1 MMNPYS
7 EIVRLY
13 LNGRW
18 RSRRSFEELKLV
30 ANVIFVFAVN
40 YSDAI
45 DVKVGDGYYPFDP
58 ISVDTHYDE
67 PVVFIRTGTKTFAL
81 DEYDDC
87 TKSERPDSFHA
98 VLTNEQPKA
107 IFMPKN
113 TTGRTEFHI
122 RTNGPGCESQDQIV
136 ISASEDLQGGLKII
150 QKYNTTVAV
159 IITAVITTAVVTT
172 VMTIVIASF
181 ALQPIAPAI
190 RFKYPPLLV
199 IVAE

>member
-1 MMNPYS
+1 MSQKN
-7 EIVRLY
+7 IIICFL
-13 LNGRW
+13 
-18 RSRRSFEELKLV
+18 
-30 ANVIFVFAVN
+30 VIFVFAVN

-67 PVVFIRTGTKTFAL
+67 PVVFIKTGTKTFAL

-107 IFMPKN
+107 IFIPKN

-122 RTNGPGCESQDQIV
+122 RTNGPGF
-136 ISASEDLQGGLKII
+136 
-150 QKYNTTVAV
+150 
-159 IITAVITTAVVTT
+159 TT